1 MSESKL
7 VQTSRFDEFKNL
19 VREYP
24 WDFMGFLFLALLI
37 PRIYSIANT
46 YWVGHIDY
54 SSLAIAEQYE
64 FMGIL
69 IEIVNETIP
78 FGVLALVSQNYK
90 DRNSIVKQLVAGVAL
105 QLILSTALALVILLN
120 MGAFVNL
127 IGTTP
132 ELVAQTTEYLSLRAV
147 ALPFNSLGLLLVVGL
162 KSMDRADLGL
172 GVVIVNV
179 AINMVLDV
187 LLVSPYS
194 FSLQLGLQG
203 VAIGYLLSNIVYALA
218 ATLFSVKTLRIKL
231 AEFNI
236 ESLRTQTRPLF
247 GVGGWTGIDSFV
259 RNYFYFF
266 VLQVLNFM
274 GPNQFAGFQ
283 LFQRIMWTA
292 LIPVIAISQGTS
304 IRVGNYLDTE
314 NAEYKIKRLLL
325 TSCILAFLM
334 IGGFGVLGI
343 FSIDAMGYAFTAN
356 VDVVHYFSVMFWWQ
370 IVPYIMFAVAMN
382 LRGLFFGTGKTYYI
396 LIVSL
401 ILNLAIILPFF
412 LMMSNA
418 ILPQAYDS
426 VMLMFVL
433 VDLVDIVITYILVRD
448 LLRRLFKSET

>member
-1 MSESKL
+1 
-7 VQTSRFDEFKNL
+7 
-19 VREYP
+19 
-24 WDFMGFLFLALLI
+24 MGFLFLALLI

-247 GVGGWTGIDSFV
+247 GV
-259 RNYFYFF
+259 
-266 VLQVLNFM
+266 
-274 GPNQFAGFQ
+274 Q
-283 LFQRIMWTA
+283 LR
-292 LIPVIAISQGTS
+292 
-304 IRVGNYLDTE
+304 
-314 NAEYKIKRLLL
+314 
-325 TSCILAFLM
+325 C
-334 IGGFGVLGI
+334 
-343 FSIDAMGYAFTAN
+343 
-356 VDVVHYFSVMFWWQ
+356 
-370 IVPYIMFAVAMN
+370 
-382 LRGLFFGTGKTYYI
+382 
-396 LIVSL
+396 
-401 ILNLAIILPFF
+401 
-412 LMMSNA
+412 
-418 ILPQAYDS
+418 
-426 VMLMFVL
+426 
-433 VDLVDIVITYILVRD
+433 
-448 LLRRLFKSET
+448 

>member
-247 GVGGWTGIDSFV
+247 GV
-259 RNYFYFF
+259 
-266 VLQVLNFM
+266 
-274 GPNQFAGFQ
+274 Q
-283 LFQRIMWTA
+283 LR
-292 LIPVIAISQGTS
+292 
-304 IRVGNYLDTE
+304 
-314 NAEYKIKRLLL
+314 
-325 TSCILAFLM
+325 C
-334 IGGFGVLGI
+334 
-343 FSIDAMGYAFTAN
+343 
-356 VDVVHYFSVMFWWQ
+356 
-370 IVPYIMFAVAMN
+370 
-382 LRGLFFGTGKTYYI
+382 
-396 LIVSL
+396 
-401 ILNLAIILPFF
+401 
-412 LMMSNA
+412 
-418 ILPQAYDS
+418 
-426 VMLMFVL
+426 
-433 VDLVDIVITYILVRD
+433 
-448 LLRRLFKSET
+448 